1 MRHFL
6 TASHGPLAGAILKSA
21 AFIGGED
28 VIAGVS
34 VIEVMMEDSGDT
46 IRERVESVFSAY
58 GEEDEII
65 AMTDVFGGNVTN
77 ILTEY
82 IGRRRLHLITG
93 MNLAMILEA
102 LLSDPS
108 MDTETLVD
116 RQALVDQ
123 LCRSGR
129 EGVKHVNYLMEEK
142 GEEEEI

>member
-1 MRHFL
+1 MSAMRHFL

-21 AFIGGED
+21 AFIGD

-116 RQALVDQ
+116 R

>member
-6 TASHGPLAGAILKSA
+6 TASHGPLAGAI
-21 AFIGGED
+21 
-28 VIAGVS
+28 
-34 VIEVMMEDSGDT
+34 EVLMEDSGDT
-46 IRERVESVFSAY
+46 IRERVESVFLAY

-93 MNLAMILEA
+93 MNLAMVLEA

-108 MDTETLVD
+108 MDTEALVD
-116 RQALVDQ
+116 R

-129 EGVKHVNYLMEEK
+129 EGVKHVNCLMEEK

>member
-1 MRHFL
+1 MSAMRHFL

-34 VIEVMMEDSGDT
+34 VIEVLMEDSGDT
-46 IRERVESVFSAY
+46 IRERVESVFLAY

-93 MNLAMILEA
+93 MNLAMVLEA

-108 MDTETLVD
+108 MDTEALVD
-116 RQALVDQ
+116 R

-129 EGVKHVNYLMEEK
+129 EGVKHVNCLMEEK

>member
-1 MRHFL
+1 M
-6 TASHGPLAGAILKSA
+6 
-21 AFIGGED
+21 
-28 VIAGVS
+28 
-34 VIEVMMEDSGDT
+34 
-46 IRERVESVFSAY
+46 FSAY

-116 RQALVDQ
+116 R

>member
-1 MRHFL
+1 MSAMRHFL

-93 MNLAMILEA
+93 MNLAMAASCICLNQ
-102 LLSDPS
+102 S
-108 MDTETLVD
+108 
-116 RQALVDQ
+116 
-123 LCRSGR
+123 
-129 EGVKHVNYLMEEK
+129 N
-142 GEEEEI
+142 

>member
-1 MRHFL
+1 M
-6 TASHGPLAGAILKSA
+6 
-21 AFIGGED
+21 
-28 VIAGVS
+28 
-34 VIEVMMEDSGDT
+34 
-46 IRERVESVFSAY
+46 FSAY

-82 IGRRRLHLITG
+82 IGRKRLHLITG
-93 MNLAMILEA
+93 MNLAMVLEA

-108 MDTETLVD
+108 MDT
-116 RQALVDQ
+116 QALVDQ

-129 EGVKHVNYLMEEK
+129 EGGKHVNCLMEEK